1 MNFNIRDLILALLC
15 AFLGSVKGLLVS
27 KIKSLG
33 PIEIFGLRSL
43 GATCLIIPIMV
54 FWNYKLWYD
63 YKINLTLLA
72 RSIVGNIAVC
82 SYYFGFS
89 YLPIA
94 EASLLFYSTPIFTI
108 FIGCIFLKEK
118 CGPSETISVIFSL
131 LGIVLVSFPDFTF
144 DTARD
149 NTNTI
154 KGVAGSIIGAI
165 AQAIALAVIR
175 KITFIPP
182 AVVSFW
188 WALMGIPFSV
198 VLSSLQSGR
207 LHSWQCGLEAWII
220 VMIAMLGFVSELCL
234 VAALKSTD
242 AVIVSIALTSEILW
256 AFVLQIYV
264 NNEWP
269 NFLCIIGGMAILIS
283 ISLPPILNC
292 VSTKKCEFDV
302 ENEYP
307 ENTIKQEK

>member
-1 MNFNIRDLILALLC
+1 MNFNTRDLVLALLC

-27 KIKSLG
+27 KVKSLG

-43 GATCLIIPIMV
+43 GATCLIIPIII

-63 YKINLTLLA
+63 YKSNLILLA

-82 SYYFGFS
+82 SYYFGFA

-94 EASLLFYSTPIFTI
+94 EASLLFYSTPVFTI

-118 CGPSETISVIFSL
+118 CGLSEMVSVIFSL
-131 LGIVLVSFPDFTF
+131 LGIILVCFPDFTF
-144 DTARD
+144 DSARGTTD
-149 NTNTI
+149 TF

-165 AQAIALAVIR
+165 AQAVALAVVR

-188 WALMGIPFSV
+188 WALVGIPFSAA
-198 VLSSLQSGR
+198 LNSLHTGR
-207 LHSWQCGLEAWII
+207 LHSWECGMEAWILI
-220 VMIAMLGFVSELCL
+220 LIAVIGFVSELCL

-256 AFVLQIYV
+256 AFILQIYV

-269 NFLCIIGGMAILIS
+269 EFWCILGGMAIVFS
-283 ISLPPILNC
+283 ISLSPIVTC
-292 VSTKKCEFDV
+292 ISSKKSKFDV
-302 ENEYP
+302 GNEQSENVT
-307 ENTIKQEK
+307 N

>member
-1 MNFNIRDLILALLC
+1 MNFNTRDLILALLC

-27 KIKSLG
+27 KVKSLG
-33 PIEIFGLRSL
+33 PIEIFGFRSL
-43 GATCLIIPIMV
+43 GATCLIIPIII

-63 YKINLTLLA
+63 YKSNLTLLV

-82 SYYFGFS
+82 SYYFGFA

-94 EASLLFYSTPIFTI
+94 EASLLFYSTPVFTI

-149 NTNTI
+149 TTNTI

-165 AQAIALAVIR
+165 TQAVALAVVR

-188 WALMGIPFSV
+188 WALVGIPFSA
-198 VLSSLQSGR
+198 VLSSLHTGR
-207 LHSWQCGLEAWII
+207 VHSWQCGLEAWII
-220 VMIAMLGFVSELCL
+220 IMIAVLGFVSELCL

-256 AFVLQIYV
+256 AFILQIFV

-269 NFLCIIGGMAILIS
+269 NFLCNLGGMAILIS

-292 VSTKKCEFDV
+292 MSSRKGAFDI

-307 ENTIKQEK
+307 ENMTEQEK